1 VFIAVSEVV
10 VEKAILVSLYKDCIR
25 ALWRILIFR
34 SPQNFI
40 DIADER
46 GIFASVMHSHGICLG
61 DSVMEIRVNGDG
73 EI

>member
-1 VFIAVSEVV
+1 MFIAVSEVV
-10 VEKAILVSLYKDCIR
+10 VEKAILVSLYKDCIG

-34 SPQNFI
+34 SPQN
-40 DIADER
+40 IADER

-61 DSVMEIRVNGDG
+61 DSVMAIRVNGDG